1 MSHLQAIVLAIIEG
15 VTEFL
20 PVSSTGHIIIGSSV
34 MGIAQQEFTKFFA
47 VCIQFGAILSV
58 VVLYWRR
65 FVQSFDIY
73 VKLLIGFLPAAVL
86 GKLFGKQIDLLL
98 ENVVVVGI
106 SLLVGGIILLFVDNW
121 FRETEEKGEVNI
133 SHSAAFKI
141 GLFQTIAMIPGVS
154 RSGATIIGGL
164 FQKLTR
170 QSAAEFS
177 FLLAVPTMF
186 AATCYKLY
194 QFLQNGNGFGAK
206 EIQLLVVGN
215 LVAFFVAMLAI
226 KSFIGYLNRHGFRLF
241 GFYRIVVGLAILI
254 LHFIGFKL
262 HIV

>member
-34 MGIAQQEFTKFFA
+34 MGIAQQEFTKFFT

-121 FRETEEKGEVNI
+121 F
-133 SHSAAFKI
+133 
-141 GLFQTIAMIPGVS
+141 
-154 RSGATIIGGL
+154 
-164 FQKLTR
+164 
-170 QSAAEFS
+170 
-177 FLLAVPTMF
+177 
-186 AATCYKLY
+186 
-194 QFLQNGNGFGAK
+194 
-206 EIQLLVVGN
+206 
-215 LVAFFVAMLAI
+215 
-226 KSFIGYLNRHGFRLF
+226 
-241 GFYRIVVGLAILI
+241 
-254 LHFIGFKL
+254 
-262 HIV
+262 